1 MQYKEDKREVIMN
14 RRDFLKL
21 SGGGF
26 IVSAAALGGFLGTRT
41 PNSALRPWIN
51 AGQYEDLRLRA
62 LSYAILSPNPHN
74 RQPWEIELLGDN
86 KIKIYRDKTKNLPE
100 TDPFDRQLT
109 IGMGCF
115 IETLSI
121 ASREFGLSNEISYFP
136 AGEDGPVA
144 TITFSSTSEAKD
156 PLFNCILNRRSCK
169 EPFSSMALSGEQIS
183 VLSNFGDVFY
193 KNEDVEDLKKIT
205 WESWLIEYMT
215 PRTLKESIDLMRF
228 GKKEINLSP
237 DGIDLGGAF
246 LESLSLIGLMTP
258 ESMAET
264 GSIAYQTGID
274 MYNEMLNSTPNYILL
289 KTDNNDR
296 YAQINTGRKWAR
308 LNLKTT
314 EMGLSIHPCSQ
325 ALQEYPEMRGLYKKI
340 HTAYAQKGQTIQM
353 LGRLGYGPSLP
364 PSPRWSIEEKIRKS

>member
-1 MQYKEDKREVIMN
+1 MVS
-14 RRDFLKL
+14 RRDFLKIT
-21 SGGGF
+21 GGGF
-26 IVSAAALGGFLGTRT
+26 ILSAAALGGFIGTRT
-41 PNSALRPWIN
+41 PYKALSPWLN
-51 AGQYEDLRLRA
+51 AGQYEDLRLKA

-74 RQPWEIELLGDN
+74 RQPWEIELIGEN
-86 KIKIYRDKTKNLPE
+86 KINIYRNKIKNLPE

-121 ASREFGLSNEISYFP
+121 ASKEFGLSNEISYFP

-144 TITFSSTSEAKD
+144 EIIFSSTSEAKD
-156 PLFNCILNRRSCK
+156 PLFNSILDRRSCK
-169 EPFSSMALSGEQIS
+169 EPFSTMALSSEQIAA
-183 VLSNFGDVFY
+183 LITFGNVFY
-193 KNEDVEDLKKIT
+193 KKEDVEDLKRIT
-205 WESWLIEYMT
+205 WESWLVEYKT

-246 LESLSLIGLMTP
+246 LESLRLTGLMTP
-258 ESMAET
+258 QSMAEPGT
-264 GSIAYQTGID
+264 IAYQTGID
-274 MYNEMLNSTPNYILL
+274 MYDEMLNSTPNYILL

-296 YAQINTGRKWAR
+296 SAQINTGKKWAR

-325 ALQEYPEMRGLYKKI
+325 ALQEYPEMKNLYTNI
-340 HTAYAQKGQTIQM
+340 HKTYAEKGQTIQM
-353 LGRLGYGPSLP
+353 LGRLGYGPALS